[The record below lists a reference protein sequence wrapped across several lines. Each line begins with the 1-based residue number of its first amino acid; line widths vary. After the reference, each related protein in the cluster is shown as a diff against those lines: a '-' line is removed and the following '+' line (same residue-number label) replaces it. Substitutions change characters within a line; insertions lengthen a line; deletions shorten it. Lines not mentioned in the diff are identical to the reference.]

1 VQARLATALARTLTY
16 AALIDVLDALKRRA
30 LGQGHVANAA
40 AAQLLA
46 LAKEALPDSSDDD
59 VEDNDPATWTREQRA
74 AYRARLDRALERM
87 EKELEGDGELKEDA
101 A

>member
-1 VQARLATALARTLTY
+1 LTY

-59 VEDNDPATWTREQRA
+59 VEDSDPATWTREQRA